1 MSILHN
7 KLPLQTPNLTAQNID
22 KIAALFPNCITEMLD
37 EEKSTPDHKVYKRG
51 INFELLKQ
59 MLSPD
64 VVNGDEAYEFTWVGK
79 KASIVEANK
88 PIRKTLRPCPEESK
102 NWDDTENLYIEGD
115 NLEVLKLLQESY
127 LGKVKMIYIDPP
139 YNTGNDFIY
148 ADDFMRSQDE
158 ENRQMGMYD
167 EDENRLFKNNDSN
180 GRFHS
185 DWCSMMYSRLM
196 LARNLLTDDGAI
208 LISIDDF
215 EQDHLRSLCDEI
227 FGRSN
232 YIDTLI
238 WKKRYG
244 GGAKEKYFVSL
255 HEYVLVY
262 CKNINSIGELF
273 VPLTNESAERYYSKR
288 DEKFETRGG
297 YRTHPLEAG
306 KAMDSRPN
314 LVYPIPAPDGTEIW
328 PKRQWLW
335 SKERTYE
342 ALKNNEL
349 EITSGKEGWVVS
361 SKQYLRDPDGSIR
374 PAKMLSIIDDIY
386 TQHGTNE
393 MIQIFGNA
401 KIFSYPKPSEFIKK
415 LVSVMTSG
423 NDDIVLDF
431 FSGSASTAHAVM
443 SLNAEDNKHRKF
455 IMVQLPEPCDEK
467 SEAYKAGYKTICDIG
482 KERIRRA
489 GDKLYETL
497 KTSGKDFQHIAK
509 NINTAPR
516 KTFASDDGQTSF
528 EVPIIPARWGKADE
542 TAENQKLADSLD
554 IGFRVFK
561 LDDTNM
567 KDVYYSAE
575 EYSQAN
581 LEDLE
586 SNIKEDRTD
595 LDLLF
600 GCLLDWGL
608 PLSMPYRSEKI
619 DNCTVHT
626 YAPGDAALNVPDALI
641 ACFDNNVPENV
652 IKEIAK
658 RKPRRAVFRDS
669 SFASSPEKIN
679 VFEIFKLYAQD
690 TDVKVI

>member
-1 MSILHN
+1 MSN

-64 VVNGDEAYEFTWVGK
+64 VVDGDEAYEFTWVGK

-88 PIRKTLRPCPEESK
+88 PLRKTLRPCPEESK

-196 LARNLLTDDGAI
+196 LARNLLTDDGLI
-208 LISIDDF
+208 LISLDDG
-215 EQDHLRSLCDEI
+215 EIGNLRKICDEI
-227 FGRSN
+227 FGESN
-232 YIDTLI
+232 FITQFV
-238 WKKRYG
+238 WKSRQNKDNRNLNG
-244 GGAKEKYFVSL
+244 VSVD
-255 HEYVLVY
+255 HEYIL
-262 CKNINSIGELF
+262 
-273 VPLTNESAERYYSKR
+273 AYSKLSGVR
-288 DEKFETRGG
+288 IFKGEERSGEG
-297 YRTHPLEAG
+297 YSNPDNDPNGAWASANMAG
-306 KAMDSRPN
+306 IATESQRPN
-314 LVYPIPAPDGTEIW
+314 LHYDLINPATGINYGRPKMGWRYDRKTMAKLIAENKILWPDSPSGR
-328 PKRQWLW
+328 PRK
-335 SKERTYE
+335 KTY
-342 ALKNNEL
+342 LNEL
-349 EITSGKEGWVVS
+349 SGNLPGFSSVVGENLFTRSGTVEIDSLFE
-361 SKQYLRDPDGSIR
+361 QR
-374 PAKMLSIIDDIY
+374 
-386 TQHGTNE
+386 
-393 MIQIFGNA
+393 IFN
-401 KIFSYPKPSEFIKK
+401 FPKPSELIKCF
-415 LVSVMTSG
+415 VSQITAPS
-423 NDDIVLDF
+423 DIILDF
-431 FSGSASTAHAVM
+431 FSGSATSAHAVM
-443 SLNAEDNKHRKF
+443 RLNAEDSGHRKF

-497 KTSGKDFQHIAK
+497 KTSGKDFQHTAK

-516 KTFASDDGQTSF
+516 KTFAADDGQTSF
-528 EVPIIPARWGKADE
+528 EVPMIPARWGKADE

-575 EYSQAN
+575 EYSQTN

-641 ACFDNNVPENV
+641 ACFDSNVPENV

>member
-1 MSILHN
+1 MNN

-22 KIAALFPNCITEMLD
+22 KIAALFPNCTTEMLD

-64 VVNGDEAYEFTWVGK
+64 VVDGDEAYEFTWVGK

-88 PIRKTLRPCPEESK
+88 PIRKTLRPCPAESK

-208 LISIDDF
+208 FISINDYESDT
-215 EQDHLRSLCDEI
+215 LRKLCDEI
-227 FGRSN
+227 FGHENFVAQVVWQKSKKG
-232 YIDTLI
+232 DAKLI
-238 WKKRYG
+238 
-244 GGAKEKYFVSL
+244 SIC
-255 HEYVLVY
+255 HEYALIYVKSQRYLLSNGIKWRKPKQGLEDIFNQYENLRSLYGSNHQEIQKQMKLWYASLPPDHPARASKHY
-262 CKNINSIGELF
+262 CYSDDRGLYFADNFAG
-273 VPLTNESAERYYSKR
+273 PDDGRTNRPRYDIIHPITGKPCKKPSTGWR
-288 DEKFETRGG
+288 WDEK
-297 YRTHPLEAG
+297 RTKAALEANPPLIHFGPTEETIPCRKSYLKDVSTEPFSSVFYKDGRSATLKVEQLLG
-306 KAMDSRPN
+306 KGVFDFPKDVDILSQFIK
-314 LVYPIPAPDGTEIW
+314 LVTDE
-328 PKRQWLW
+328 
-335 SKERTYE
+335 
-342 ALKNNEL
+342 
-349 EITSGKEGWVVS
+349 
-361 SKQYLRDPDGSIR
+361 D
-374 PAKMLSIIDDIY
+374 SIII
-386 TQHGTNE
+386 
-393 MIQIFGNA
+393 
-401 KIFSYPKPSEFIKK
+401 
-415 LVSVMTSG
+415 
-423 NDDIVLDF
+423 DF

-443 SLNAEDNKHRKF
+443 QLNAEDNGHRKF

-489 GDKLYETL
+489 GEKVREESPLT
-497 KTSGKDFQHIAK
+497 TQ
-509 NINTAPR
+509 N
-516 KTFASDDGQTSF
+516 
-528 EVPIIPARWGKADE
+528 
-542 TAENQKLADSLD
+542 LD

-575 EYSQAN
+575 EYSQTN

-619 DNCTVHT
+619 GNCTVHT

-641 ACFDNNVPENV
+641 ACFDSNVPENV

>member
-1 MSILHN
+1 MY
-7 KLPLQTPNLTAQNID
+7 KLQMQTPNLTAQNID

-37 EEKSTPDHKVYKRG
+37 EEKSTPDRKVYKRG

-64 VVNGDEAYEFTWVGK
+64 VVDGDEAYEFTWVGK

-196 LARNLLTDDGAI
+196 LARNLLTDDGVI
-208 LISIDDF
+208 FMSIDDN
-215 EQDHLRSLCDEI
+215 ERDNLEKLGAEI
-227 FGRSN
+227 FSESN
-232 YIDTLI
+232 YVATFP
-238 WKKRYG
+238 WRKRT
-244 GGAKEKYFVSL
+244 AKSDVPFGVSQDYEWIVCFAKTSKFIARTTGTERKYFETEDYP
-255 HEYVLVY
+255 HQPWR
-262 CKNINSIGELF
+262 IHD
-273 VPLTNESAERYYSKR
+273 LTTQRTAAERPNSAFTMVNPKTGKEYPVNPLRTWAVTKETFAQYYA
-288 DEKFETRGG
+288 
-297 YRTHPLEAG
+297 AG
-306 KAMDSRPN
+306 KIVFPED
-314 LVYPIPAPDGTEIW
+314 YPFLNISKPAFRYWKSDDMKKAGEMFGLMPVSTKLPDNIGMSLDGT
-328 PKRQWLW
+328 K
-335 SKERTYE
+335 
-342 ALKNNEL
+342 
-349 EITSGKEGWVVS
+349 EITDIFNGKV
-361 SKQYLRDPDGSIR
+361 
-374 PAKMLSIIDDIY
+374 
-386 TQHGTNE
+386 
-393 MIQIFGNA
+393 
-401 KIFSYPKPSEFIKK
+401 FSYPKTVELISFFIDIISKIDK
-415 LVSVMTSG
+415 EA
-423 NDDIVLDF
+423 IVLDF
-431 FSGSASTAHAVM
+431 FSGSATTAHAVM
-443 SLNAEDNKHRKF
+443 QLNAKDGGHRKF

-489 GDKLYETL
+489 GEKIKQEDDCWKCVPLNRMDGSKPGDDTTAKIV
-497 KTSGKDFQHIAK
+497 KTIDAGDGRPPIEMVDISK
-509 NINTAPR
+509 NP
-516 KTFASDDGQTSF
+516 D
-528 EVPIIPARWGKADE
+528 V
-542 TAENQKLADSLD
+542 
-554 IGFRVFK
+554 GFRVFK

-575 EYSQAN
+575 EYSQTN

-641 ACFDNNVPENV
+641 ACFDSNVPENV

-679 VFEIFKLYAQD
+679 VFEIFKLYAPD

>member
-1 MSILHN
+1 M
-7 KLPLQTPNLTAQNID
+7 QTPNLTAQNID

-37 EEKSTPDHKVYKRG
+37 EEKSTPDHKVYKHG

-64 VVNGDEAYEFTWVGK
+64 VVDGDEAYEFTWVGK

-196 LARNLLTDDGAI
+196 LARNLLTDDGLI
-208 LISIDDF
+208 LISLDDG
-215 EQDHLRSLCDEI
+215 EIGNLRKICDEI
-227 FGRSN
+227 FGESN
-232 YIDTLI
+232 FVTQFV
-238 WKKRYG
+238 WKSRQNKDNRNLNG
-244 GGAKEKYFVSL
+244 VSVD
-255 HEYVLVY
+255 HEYIL
-262 CKNINSIGELF
+262 
-273 VPLTNESAERYYSKR
+273 AYSKLSGVR
-288 DEKFETRGG
+288 IFKGEERSGEG
-297 YRTHPLEAG
+297 YSNPDNDPNGAWASANMAG
-306 KAMDSRPN
+306 IATESQRPN
-314 LVYPIPAPDGTEIW
+314 LHYDLINPATGINYGRPKMGWRYDRKTMAKLIAENKILWPDSPSGR
-328 PKRQWLW
+328 PRK
-335 SKERTYE
+335 KTY
-342 ALKNNEL
+342 LNEL
-349 EITSGKEGWVVS
+349 SGNLPGFSSVVGENLFTRSGTVEIDSLFE
-361 SKQYLRDPDGSIR
+361 QR
-374 PAKMLSIIDDIY
+374 
-386 TQHGTNE
+386 
-393 MIQIFGNA
+393 IFN
-401 KIFSYPKPSEFIKK
+401 FPKPSELIKCF
-415 LVSVMTSG
+415 VSQITAPS
-423 NDDIVLDF
+423 DIILDF
-431 FSGSASTAHAVM
+431 FSGSATSAHAVM
-443 SLNAEDNKHRKF
+443 RLNAEDSGHRKF

-497 KTSGKDFQHIAK
+497 KTGGKDFQHIAK
-509 NINTAPR
+509 NINIAPR
-516 KTFASDDGQTSF
+516 KTFASDDGQTSI
-528 EVPIIPARWGKADE
+528 EVPMSPARLGKADE
-542 TAENQKLADSLD
+542 TAENQKLADSFD

-575 EYSQAN
+575 EYSQTN

-619 DNCTVHT
+619 GNCTVHT
-626 YAPGDAALNVPDALI
+626 YAPGDAALNVPDALV

>member
-1 MSILHN
+1 MY
-7 KLPLQTPNLTAQNID
+7 KLQMQTPNLTSQNID

-64 VVNGDEAYEFTWVGK
+64 VVDGDEAYEFTWVGK

-88 PIRKTLRPCPEESK
+88 PIRKTLRPCPAESK

-115 NLEVLKLLQESY
+115 NLKVLKLLQESY

-139 YNTGNDFIY
+139 YNTGHDFIY
-148 ADDFMRSQDE
+148 PDSFIMDMDE
-158 ENRQMGMYD
+158 YNDGTGYFD
-167 EDENRLFKNNDSN
+167 EDGNVNYSRENILTA
-180 GRFHS
+180 GRYHS
-185 DWCSMMYSRLM
+185 DWCSMIYSRLL
-196 LARNLLTDDGAI
+196 LARNLLSDNGVI
-208 LISIDDF
+208 FISIDDNS
-215 EQDHLRSLCDEI
+215 QDDLKKCCGEI
-227 FGRSN
+227 FGESN
-232 YIDTLI
+232 FVSQLI
-238 WKKRYG
+238 WEKKF
-244 GGAKEKYFVSL
+244 APQNDDKYITAV
-255 HEYVLVY
+255 HDYILVY
-262 CKNINSIGELF
+262 AKDKTKWSPKLQERDSSALQKFKNPDNDPRGVWTSGD
-273 VPLTNESAERYYSKR
+273 LTSKT
-288 DEKFETRGG
+288 KA
-297 YRTHPLEAG
+297 AG
-306 KAMDSRPN
+306 HSYA
-314 LVYPIPAPDGTEIW
+314 
-328 PKRQWLW
+328 
-335 SKERTYE
+335 
-342 ALKNNEL
+342 
-349 EITSGKEGWVVS
+349 ITSPSGKEFYPPEGRQWAPAYETYLKLKSENRLWFGEKGDNVPRQKQFLTEIQNGVV
-361 SKQYLRDPDGSIR
+361 PTSILFHSECGHNQE
-374 PAKMLSIIDDIY
+374 AKKELISLLPGI
-386 TQHGTNE
+386 
-393 MIQIFGNA
+393 GNS
-401 KIFSYPKPSEFIKK
+401 FETPKPVRLLMK
-415 LVSVMTSG
+415 LLNLVQLSD
-423 NDDIVLDF
+423 NDIILDF
-431 FSGSASTAHAVM
+431 FSGSATTAHAVM
-443 SLNAEDNKHRKF
+443 QLNAQDGGHRKF

-516 KTFASDDGQTSF
+516 KTFASDDGQISF

-575 EYSQAN
+575 EYSQTN

-626 YAPGDAALNVPDALI
+626 YAPGDAALNVPDALV

-679 VFEIFKLYAQD
+679 VFEIFKLYAPD

>member
-1 MSILHN
+1 MNN

-37 EEKSTPDHKVYKRG
+37 EEKSTPDRKVYKRG

-59 MLSPD
+59 MLLPD
-64 VVNGDEAYEFTWVGK
+64 VVDGDEAYEFTWVGK

-196 LARNLLTDDGAI
+196 LARNLLTDDGLI
-208 LISIDDF
+208 LISLDDG
-215 EQDHLRSLCDEI
+215 EIGNLRKICDEI
-227 FGRSN
+227 FGESN
-232 YIDTLI
+232 FVTQFV
-238 WKKRYG
+238 WKSRQNKDNRNLNG
-244 GGAKEKYFVSL
+244 VSVD
-255 HEYVLVY
+255 HEYIL
-262 CKNINSIGELF
+262 
-273 VPLTNESAERYYSKR
+273 AYSKLSGVR
-288 DEKFETRGG
+288 IFKGEERSGEG
-297 YRTHPLEAG
+297 YSNPDNDPNGAWASANMAG
-306 KAMDSRPN
+306 IATESQRPN
-314 LVYPIPAPDGTEIW
+314 LHYDLINPATGINYGRPKMGWRYDRKTMAKLIAENKILWPDSPSGR
-328 PKRQWLW
+328 PRK
-335 SKERTYE
+335 KTY
-342 ALKNNEL
+342 LNEL
-349 EITSGKEGWVVS
+349 SGNLPGFSSVVGENLFTRSGTVEIDSLFE
-361 SKQYLRDPDGSIR
+361 QR
-374 PAKMLSIIDDIY
+374 
-386 TQHGTNE
+386 
-393 MIQIFGNA
+393 IFN
-401 KIFSYPKPSEFIKK
+401 FPKPSELIKCF
-415 LVSVMTSG
+415 VSQITAPS
-423 NDDIVLDF
+423 DIILDF
-431 FSGSASTAHAVM
+431 FSGSATSAHAVM
-443 SLNAEDNKHRKF
+443 RLNAEDSGHRKF

-497 KTSGKDFQHIAK
+497 KTGGKDFQHIAK

-528 EVPIIPARWGKADE
+528 EVPMIPARWGKADE

-575 EYSQAN
+575 EYSQTN
-581 LEDLE
+581 LEELE

-641 ACFDNNVPENV
+641 ACFDSNVPENV

-679 VFEIFKLYAQD
+679 VFEIFKLYAPD

>member
-1 MSILHN
+1 MD
-7 KLPLQTPNLTAQNID
+7 KLKMQTPNLTAQNID
-22 KIAALFPNCITEMLD
+22 KIAALFPNCITEMPD

-64 VVNGDEAYEFTWVGK
+64 VVDGDEAYEFTWVGK

-139 YNTGNDFIY
+139 YNTGTDNFVY
-148 ADDFMRSQDE
+148 PDDFTMETSE
-158 ENRQMGMYD
+158 Y
-167 EDENRLFKNNDSN
+167 EDGIGLRDDDGNKLFKENTRSN
-180 GRFHS
+180 PRFHS

-196 LARNLLTDDGAI
+196 LARNLLTDDGLI
-208 LISIDDF
+208 LISLDDG
-215 EQDHLRSLCDEI
+215 EIGNLRKICDEI
-227 FGRSN
+227 FGESN
-232 YIDTLI
+232 FVTQFV
-238 WKKRYG
+238 WKSRQNKDNRNLNG
-244 GGAKEKYFVSL
+244 VSVD
-255 HEYVLVY
+255 HEYIL
-262 CKNINSIGELF
+262 
-273 VPLTNESAERYYSKR
+273 AYSKLSGVR
-288 DEKFETRGG
+288 IFKGEERSGEG
-297 YRTHPLEAG
+297 YSNPDNDPNGAWASANMAG
-306 KAMDSRPN
+306 IATESQRPN
-314 LVYPIPAPDGTEIW
+314 LHYDLINPATGINYGRPKMGWRYDRKTMAKLIAENKILWPDSPSGR
-328 PKRQWLW
+328 PRK
-335 SKERTYE
+335 KTY
-342 ALKNNEL
+342 LNEL
-349 EITSGKEGWVVS
+349 SGNLPGFSSVVGKNLFTRSGTVEIDSLFE
-361 SKQYLRDPDGSIR
+361 QR
-374 PAKMLSIIDDIY
+374 
-386 TQHGTNE
+386 
-393 MIQIFGNA
+393 IFN
-401 KIFSYPKPSEFIKK
+401 FPKPSELIKCF
-415 LVSVMTSG
+415 VSQITAPS
-423 NDDIVLDF
+423 DIILDF
-431 FSGSASTAHAVM
+431 FSGSATSAHAVM
-443 SLNAEDNKHRKF
+443 RLNAEDSGHRKF

-497 KTSGKDFQHIAK
+497 KTGGKDFQHIAK

-528 EVPIIPARWGKADE
+528 EVPMIPARWGKADE

-567 KDVYYSAE
+567 KDVYYSAD
-575 EYSQAN
+575 EYSQTN
-581 LEDLE
+581 LEELE

-641 ACFDNNVPENV
+641 ACFDSNVPENV

-679 VFEIFKLYAQD
+679 VFEIFKLYAPD

>member
-1 MSILHN
+1 MSN

-37 EEKSTPDHKVYKRG
+37 EEKSTPDRKVYKRG

-64 VVNGDEAYEFTWVGK
+64 VVDGDEAYEFTWVGK

-196 LARNLLTDDGAI
+196 LARNLLTDDGVI
-208 LISIDDF
+208 FMSIDDN
-215 EQDHLRSLCDEI
+215 ERDNLEKLGAEI
-227 FGRSN
+227 FSESN
-232 YIDTLI
+232 YVATFP
-238 WKKRYG
+238 WRKRT
-244 GGAKEKYFVSL
+244 AKSDVPFGVSQDYEWIVCFAKTSKFIARTTGTERKYFETEDYP
-255 HEYVLVY
+255 HQPWR
-262 CKNINSIGELF
+262 IHD
-273 VPLTNESAERYYSKR
+273 LTTQRTAAERPNSAFTMVNPKTGKEYPVNPLRTWAVTKETFAQYYA
-288 DEKFETRGG
+288 
-297 YRTHPLEAG
+297 AG
-306 KAMDSRPN
+306 KIVFPED
-314 LVYPIPAPDGTEIW
+314 YPFLNISKPAFRYWKSDDMKKAGEMFGLMPVSTKLPDNIGMSLDGT
-328 PKRQWLW
+328 K
-335 SKERTYE
+335 
-342 ALKNNEL
+342 
-349 EITSGKEGWVVS
+349 EITDIFNGKV
-361 SKQYLRDPDGSIR
+361 
-374 PAKMLSIIDDIY
+374 
-386 TQHGTNE
+386 
-393 MIQIFGNA
+393 
-401 KIFSYPKPSEFIKK
+401 FSYPKTVELISFFIDIISKIDK
-415 LVSVMTSG
+415 EA
-423 NDDIVLDF
+423 IVLDF
-431 FSGSASTAHAVM
+431 FSGSATTAHAVM
-443 SLNAEDNKHRKF
+443 QLNAKDGGHRKF

-489 GDKLYETL
+489 GEKIKQEDDCWKCVPLNRMDGSKPGDDTTAKIV
-497 KTSGKDFQHIAK
+497 KTIDAGAGRPPIEMVDISK
-509 NINTAPR
+509 NP
-516 KTFASDDGQTSF
+516 D
-528 EVPIIPARWGKADE
+528 V
-542 TAENQKLADSLD
+542 
-554 IGFRVFK
+554 GFRVFK

-575 EYSQAN
+575 EYSQTN

-641 ACFDNNVPENV
+641 ACFDSNVPENV

-679 VFEIFKLYAQD
+679 VFEIFKLYAPD

>member
-1 MSILHN
+1 MNS

-37 EEKSTPDHKVYKRG
+37 EEKSTPDRKVYKRG

-64 VVNGDEAYEFTWVGK
+64 VVDGDEAYEFTWVGK

-196 LARNLLTDDGAI
+196 LARNLLTDDGVI
-208 LISIDDF
+208 FMSIDDN
-215 EQDHLRSLCDEI
+215 ERDNLEKLGAEI
-227 FGRSN
+227 FSESN
-232 YIDTLI
+232 YVATFP
-238 WKKRYG
+238 WRKRT
-244 GGAKEKYFVSL
+244 AKSDVPFGVSQDYEWIVCFAKTSKFIARTTGTERKYFETEDYP
-255 HEYVLVY
+255 HQPWR
-262 CKNINSIGELF
+262 IHD
-273 VPLTNESAERYYSKR
+273 LTTQRTAAERPNSAFTMVNPKTGKEYPVNPLRTWAVTKETFAQYYA
-288 DEKFETRGG
+288 
-297 YRTHPLEAG
+297 AG
-306 KAMDSRPN
+306 KIVFPED
-314 LVYPIPAPDGTEIW
+314 YPFLNISKPAFRYWKSDDMKKAGEMFGLMPVSTKLPDNIGMSLDGT
-328 PKRQWLW
+328 K
-335 SKERTYE
+335 
-342 ALKNNEL
+342 
-349 EITSGKEGWVVS
+349 EITDIFNGKV
-361 SKQYLRDPDGSIR
+361 
-374 PAKMLSIIDDIY
+374 
-386 TQHGTNE
+386 
-393 MIQIFGNA
+393 
-401 KIFSYPKPSEFIKK
+401 FSYPKTVELISFFIDIISKIDK
-415 LVSVMTSG
+415 EA
-423 NDDIVLDF
+423 IVLDF
-431 FSGSASTAHAVM
+431 FSGSATTAHAVM
-443 SLNAEDNKHRKF
+443 QLNAKDGGHRKF

-489 GDKLYETL
+489 GEKIKQEDDCWKCVPLNRMDGSKPGDDTTAKIV
-497 KTSGKDFQHIAK
+497 KTIDAGAGRPPIEMVDISK
-509 NINTAPR
+509 NP
-516 KTFASDDGQTSF
+516 D
-528 EVPIIPARWGKADE
+528 V
-542 TAENQKLADSLD
+542 
-554 IGFRVFK
+554 GFRVFK

-575 EYSQAN
+575 EYSQTN

-641 ACFDNNVPENV
+641 ACFDSNVPENV

-679 VFEIFKLYAQD
+679 VFEIFKLYAPD

>member
-1 MSILHN
+1 MN
-7 KLPLQTPNLTAQNID
+7 KLKMQTPNLTAQNID

-37 EEKSTPDHKVYKRG
+37 EEKSTPDHKVYKHG

-64 VVNGDEAYEFTWVGK
+64 VVDGDEAYEFTWVGK

-196 LARNLLTDDGAI
+196 LARNLLTDDGLI
-208 LISIDDF
+208 LISLDDG
-215 EQDHLRSLCDEI
+215 EIGNLRKICDEI
-227 FGRSN
+227 FGESN
-232 YIDTLI
+232 FVTQFV
-238 WKKRYG
+238 WKSRQNKDNRNLNG
-244 GGAKEKYFVSL
+244 VSVD
-255 HEYVLVY
+255 HEYIL
-262 CKNINSIGELF
+262 
-273 VPLTNESAERYYSKR
+273 AYSKLSGVR
-288 DEKFETRGG
+288 IFKGEERSGEG
-297 YRTHPLEAG
+297 YSNPDNDPNGAWASANMAG
-306 KAMDSRPN
+306 IATESQRPN
-314 LVYPIPAPDGTEIW
+314 LHYDLINPATGINYGRPKMGWRYDRKTMAKLIAENKILWPDSPSGR
-328 PKRQWLW
+328 PRK
-335 SKERTYE
+335 KTY
-342 ALKNNEL
+342 LNEL
-349 EITSGKEGWVVS
+349 SGNLPGFSSVVGENLFTRSGTVEIDSLFE
-361 SKQYLRDPDGSIR
+361 QR
-374 PAKMLSIIDDIY
+374 
-386 TQHGTNE
+386 
-393 MIQIFGNA
+393 IFN
-401 KIFSYPKPSEFIKK
+401 FPKPSELIKCF
-415 LVSVMTSG
+415 VSQITAPS
-423 NDDIVLDF
+423 DIILDF
-431 FSGSASTAHAVM
+431 FSGSATSAHAVM
-443 SLNAEDNKHRKF
+443 RLNAEDSGHRKF

-497 KTSGKDFQHIAK
+497 KTGGKDFQHIAK
-509 NINTAPR
+509 NINIASR

-528 EVPIIPARWGKADE
+528 EVPMIPARLGKADE

-575 EYSQAN
+575 EYSQTN

-595 LDLLF
+595 LDSLF

-619 DNCTVHT
+619 GNCTVHT
-626 YAPGDAALNVPDALI
+626 YAPGDAALNVPDALV

>member
-1 MSILHN
+1 MNS
-7 KLPLQTPNLTAQNID
+7 KLPLQTHNLTAQNID

-37 EEKSTPDHKVYKRG
+37 EEKSTPDRKVYKRG

-64 VVNGDEAYEFTWVGK
+64 VVDGDEAYEFTWVGK

-196 LARNLLTDDGAI
+196 LARNLLTDDGVI
-208 LISIDDF
+208 FMSIDDN
-215 EQDHLRSLCDEI
+215 ERDNLEKLGAEI
-227 FGRSN
+227 FSESN
-232 YIDTLI
+232 YVATFP
-238 WKKRYG
+238 WRKRT
-244 GGAKEKYFVSL
+244 AKSDVPFGVSQDYEWIVCFAKTSKFIARTTGTERKYFETEDYP
-255 HEYVLVY
+255 HQPWR
-262 CKNINSIGELF
+262 IHD
-273 VPLTNESAERYYSKR
+273 LTTQRTAAERPNSAFTMVNPKTGKEYPVNPLRTWAVTKETFAQYYA
-288 DEKFETRGG
+288 
-297 YRTHPLEAG
+297 AG
-306 KAMDSRPN
+306 KIVFPED
-314 LVYPIPAPDGTEIW
+314 YPFLNISKPAFRYWKSDDMKKAGEMFGLMPVSTKLPDNIGMSLDGT
-328 PKRQWLW
+328 K
-335 SKERTYE
+335 
-342 ALKNNEL
+342 
-349 EITSGKEGWVVS
+349 EITDIFNGKV
-361 SKQYLRDPDGSIR
+361 
-374 PAKMLSIIDDIY
+374 
-386 TQHGTNE
+386 
-393 MIQIFGNA
+393 
-401 KIFSYPKPSEFIKK
+401 FSYPKTVELISFFIDIISKIDK
-415 LVSVMTSG
+415 EA
-423 NDDIVLDF
+423 IVLDF
-431 FSGSASTAHAVM
+431 FSGSATTAHAVM
-443 SLNAEDNKHRKF
+443 QLNAKDGGHRKF

-489 GDKLYETL
+489 GEKIKQEDDCWKCVPLNRMDGSKPGDDTTAKIV
-497 KTSGKDFQHIAK
+497 KTIDAGDGKPPIEMVDISK
-509 NINTAPR
+509 NP
-516 KTFASDDGQTSF
+516 D
-528 EVPIIPARWGKADE
+528 V
-542 TAENQKLADSLD
+542 
-554 IGFRVFK
+554 GFRVFK

-575 EYSQAN
+575 EYSQTN

-641 ACFDNNVPENV
+641 ACFDSNVPENV

-679 VFEIFKLYAQD
+679 VFEIFKLYAPD

>member
-1 MSILHN
+1 MN
-7 KLPLQTPNLTAQNID
+7 KLKMQTPNLTAQNID

-37 EEKSTPDHKVYKRG
+37 EEKSTPDHKVYKHG

-64 VVNGDEAYEFTWVGK
+64 VVDGDEAYEFTWVGK

-196 LARNLLTDDGAI
+196 LARNLLTDDGLI
-208 LISIDDF
+208 LISLDDG
-215 EQDHLRSLCDEI
+215 EIGNLRKICDEI
-227 FGRSN
+227 FGESN
-232 YIDTLI
+232 FVTQFV
-238 WKKRYG
+238 WKSRQNKDNRNLNG
-244 GGAKEKYFVSL
+244 VSVD
-255 HEYVLVY
+255 HEYIL
-262 CKNINSIGELF
+262 
-273 VPLTNESAERYYSKR
+273 AYSKLSGVR
-288 DEKFETRGG
+288 IFKGEERSGEG
-297 YRTHPLEAG
+297 YSNPDNDPNGAWASANMAG
-306 KAMDSRPN
+306 IATESQRPN
-314 LVYPIPAPDGTEIW
+314 LHYDLINPATGINYGRPKMGWRYDRKTMAKLIAENKILWPDSPSGR
-328 PKRQWLW
+328 PRK
-335 SKERTYE
+335 KTY
-342 ALKNNEL
+342 LNEL
-349 EITSGKEGWVVS
+349 SGNLPGFSSVVGENLFTRSGTVEIDSLFE
-361 SKQYLRDPDGSIR
+361 QR
-374 PAKMLSIIDDIY
+374 
-386 TQHGTNE
+386 
-393 MIQIFGNA
+393 IFN
-401 KIFSYPKPSEFIKK
+401 FPKPSELIKCF
-415 LVSVMTSG
+415 VSQITAPS
-423 NDDIVLDF
+423 DIILDF
-431 FSGSASTAHAVM
+431 FSGSATSAHAVM
-443 SLNAEDNKHRKF
+443 RLNAEDSGHRKF

-497 KTSGKDFQHIAK
+497 KTGGKDFQHIAK
-509 NINTAPR
+509 NINIASR

-528 EVPIIPARWGKADE
+528 EVPMIPARLGKADE

-575 EYSQAN
+575 EYSQTN

-619 DNCTVHT
+619 GNCTVHT
-626 YAPGDAALNVPDALI
+626 YAPGDAALNVPDALV

>member
-1 MSILHN
+1 MSN

-37 EEKSTPDHKVYKRG
+37 EEKSTPDHHKVYKRG

-64 VVNGDEAYEFTWVGK
+64 VVDGDEAYEFTWVGK

-88 PIRKTLRPCPEESK
+88 PIRKTLRPCPAESK

-196 LARNLLTDDGAI
+196 LARNLLTDDGVI
-208 LISIDDF
+208 FMSIDDN
-215 EQDHLRSLCDEI
+215 ERDNLEKLGAEI
-227 FGRSN
+227 FGESN
-232 YIDTLI
+232 YVATFP
-238 WKKRYG
+238 WRKRT
-244 GGAKEKYFVSL
+244 AKSDVPFGVSQDYEWIVCFAKTSKFIARTTGTERKYFETEDYP
-255 HEYVLVY
+255 HQPWR
-262 CKNINSIGELF
+262 IHD
-273 VPLTNESAERYYSKR
+273 LTTQRTAAERPNSAFTMVNPKTGKEYPVNPLRTWAVTKETFAQYYAEGKIVFPDDYPFLNISKPAFR
-288 DEKFETRGG
+288 YWKSDDMKK
-297 YRTHPLEAG
+297 AG
-306 KAMDSRPN
+306 EMFGLMPVSTKLPDNIGMS
-314 LVYPIPAPDGTEIW
+314 LDGT
-328 PKRQWLW
+328 K
-335 SKERTYE
+335 
-342 ALKNNEL
+342 
-349 EITSGKEGWVVS
+349 EITDIFNGKV
-361 SKQYLRDPDGSIR
+361 
-374 PAKMLSIIDDIY
+374 
-386 TQHGTNE
+386 
-393 MIQIFGNA
+393 
-401 KIFSYPKPSEFIKK
+401 FSYPKTVELISFFIDIISKIDK
-415 LVSVMTSG
+415 EA
-423 NDDIVLDF
+423 IVLDF
-431 FSGSASTAHAVM
+431 FSGSATTAHAVM
-443 SLNAEDNKHRKF
+443 QLNAKDGGHRKF

-489 GDKLYETL
+489 GEKIKQEDDCWKCVPLNRMDGSKPGDDTTAKIV
-497 KTSGKDFQHIAK
+497 KTIDAGDGKPPIEMVDISK
-509 NINTAPR
+509 NP
-516 KTFASDDGQTSF
+516 D
-528 EVPIIPARWGKADE
+528 V
-542 TAENQKLADSLD
+542 
-554 IGFRVFK
+554 GFRVFK

-575 EYSQAN
+575 EYSQTN

-641 ACFDNNVPENV
+641 ACFDSNVPENV

-679 VFEIFKLYAQD
+679 VFEIFKLYAPD

>member
-1 MSILHN
+1 MNN

-22 KIAALFPNCITEMLD
+22 KIAALFPNCTTEMLD
-37 EEKSTPDHKVYKRG
+37 EEKSTPDHRVYKRG

-64 VVNGDEAYEFTWVGK
+64 VVDGDEAYEFTWVGK

-88 PIRKTLRPCPEESK
+88 PTRKTLRPCPAESK

-208 LISIDDF
+208 FISINDYESDT
-215 EQDHLRSLCDEI
+215 LRKLCDEI
-227 FGRSN
+227 FGHENFVAQVVWQKSKKG
-232 YIDTLI
+232 DAKLI
-238 WKKRYG
+238 
-244 GGAKEKYFVSL
+244 SIC
-255 HEYVLVY
+255 HEYALIYVKSQRYLLSNGIKWRKPKQGLEDIFNQYENLRSLYGSNHQEIQKQMKLWYASLPPDHPARASKHY
-262 CKNINSIGELF
+262 CYSDDRGLYFADNFAG
-273 VPLTNESAERYYSKR
+273 PDDGRTNRPRYDIIHPITGKPCKKPSTGWR
-288 DEKFETRGG
+288 WDEK
-297 YRTHPLEAG
+297 RTKAALEANPPLIHFGPTEETIPCRKSYLKDVSTEPFSSVFYKDGRSATLKVEQLLG
-306 KAMDSRPN
+306 KGVFDFPKDVDILSQFIK
-314 LVYPIPAPDGTEIW
+314 LVTDE
-328 PKRQWLW
+328 
-335 SKERTYE
+335 
-342 ALKNNEL
+342 
-349 EITSGKEGWVVS
+349 
-361 SKQYLRDPDGSIR
+361 D
-374 PAKMLSIIDDIY
+374 SIII
-386 TQHGTNE
+386 
-393 MIQIFGNA
+393 
-401 KIFSYPKPSEFIKK
+401 
-415 LVSVMTSG
+415 
-423 NDDIVLDF
+423 DF

-443 SLNAEDNKHRKF
+443 QLNAEDNGHRKF

-489 GDKLYETL
+489 GEKVREESPLT
-497 KTSGKDFQHIAK
+497 TQ
-509 NINTAPR
+509 N
-516 KTFASDDGQTSF
+516 
-528 EVPIIPARWGKADE
+528 
-542 TAENQKLADSLD
+542 LD

-575 EYSQAN
+575 EYSQTN

-619 DNCTVHT
+619 GNCTVHT

-641 ACFDNNVPENV
+641 ACFDSNVPENV

>member
-1 MSILHN
+1 MNN

-37 EEKSTPDHKVYKRG
+37 EEKSTSDHKVYKRG

-64 VVNGDEAYEFTWVGK
+64 VVDGDEAYEFTWVGK

-208 LISIDDF
+208 FISINDYESDT
-215 EQDHLRSLCDEI
+215 LRKLCDEI
-227 FGRSN
+227 FGHENFVAQVVWQKSKKG
-232 YIDTLI
+232 DAKLI
-238 WKKRYG
+238 
-244 GGAKEKYFVSL
+244 SIC
-255 HEYVLVY
+255 HEYALIYVKSQRYLLSNGIKWRKPKQGLEDIFNQYENLRSLYGSNHQEIQKQMKLWYASLPPDHPARASKHY
-262 CKNINSIGELF
+262 CYSDDRGLYFADNFAG
-273 VPLTNESAERYYSKR
+273 PDDGRTNRPRYDIIHPITGKPCKKPSTGWR
-288 DEKFETRGG
+288 WDEK
-297 YRTHPLEAG
+297 RTKAALEANPPLIHFGPTEETIPCRKSYLKDVSTEPFSSVFYKDGRSATLKVEQLLG
-306 KAMDSRPN
+306 KGVFDFPKDVDILSQFIK
-314 LVYPIPAPDGTEIW
+314 LVTDE
-328 PKRQWLW
+328 
-335 SKERTYE
+335 
-342 ALKNNEL
+342 
-349 EITSGKEGWVVS
+349 
-361 SKQYLRDPDGSIR
+361 D
-374 PAKMLSIIDDIY
+374 SIII
-386 TQHGTNE
+386 
-393 MIQIFGNA
+393 
-401 KIFSYPKPSEFIKK
+401 
-415 LVSVMTSG
+415 
-423 NDDIVLDF
+423 DF

-443 SLNAEDNKHRKF
+443 QLNAEDNGHRKF

-489 GDKLYETL
+489 GEKVREESPLT
-497 KTSGKDFQHIAK
+497 TQ
-509 NINTAPR
+509 N
-516 KTFASDDGQTSF
+516 
-528 EVPIIPARWGKADE
+528 
-542 TAENQKLADSLD
+542 LD

-567 KDVYYSAE
+567 KDVYYSAD
-575 EYSQAN
+575 EYSQTN
-581 LEDLE
+581 LEELE

-641 ACFDNNVPENV
+641 ACFDSNVPENV

-679 VFEIFKLYAQD
+679 VFEIFKLYAPD